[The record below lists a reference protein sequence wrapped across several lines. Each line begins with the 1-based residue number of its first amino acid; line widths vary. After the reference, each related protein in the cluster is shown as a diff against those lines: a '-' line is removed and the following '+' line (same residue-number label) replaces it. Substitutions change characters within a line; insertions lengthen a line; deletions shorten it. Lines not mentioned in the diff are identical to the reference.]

1 MYIEFILEINR
12 KNKDYHKICFIENF
26 FLFYTIYFEDV
37 KNNKTKIITMKL
49 SHKQINLFDKNLDKL
64 GE

>member
-26 FLFYTIYFEDV
+26 FNTIYFEDV